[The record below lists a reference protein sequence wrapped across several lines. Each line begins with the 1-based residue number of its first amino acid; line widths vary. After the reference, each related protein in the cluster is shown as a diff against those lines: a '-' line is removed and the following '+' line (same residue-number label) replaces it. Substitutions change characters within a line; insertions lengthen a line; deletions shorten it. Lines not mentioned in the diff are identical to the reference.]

1 MARNVQTTASA
12 NVPSTSSSVLSRLA
26 APALLFVM
34 GAGLVF
40 LAGFSHAQSL
50 HDAAHDTRHALSYP
64 CH

>member
-1 MARNVQTTASA
+1 MAVETRMTAASDRA
-12 NVPSTSSSVLSRLA
+12 SSSSVLSRLA
-26 APALLFVM
+26 APALIFAM
-34 GAGLVF
+34 GTALVF